1 MDPRSGKE
9 RVARS
14 QKPDLLKVADGPHSR
29 CCSAGEN
36 DGVGEGGGNTV
47 LGCASLGGIAARLP
61 CKGVEAVETG
71 TPLHGRAR
79 STDTQ
84 DKKGMSRPSLCLLV
98 LLLSHAAILFAAA
111 APFLVKCLS
120 CAIRRPPSPPI
131 PRRPHPLPH
140 RPNHIA
146 TLEPPGKPP
155 VDAVQGF
162 ISCAQPS
169 VHPWTPGPSQL
180 FSLELQTSQ
189 SFPRLLLSP
198 RQQRCESPRLTFRRA
213 SAGTS
218 LDASCSLG
226 ASSSP
231 TSPSTGGRAEQLR
244 KPPKWPT
251 LPILKRPRRP
261 RCRVSHGRA
270 PQVQLGKGWMC

>member
-1 MDPRSGKE
+1 MPLNGPPIWEFESGQEPKAGPAESCRWTPLPMLQRGRE
-9 RVARS
+9 RRGRGGRRKHGAR
-14 QKPDLLKVADGPHSR
+14 LCVIGR
-29 CCSAGEN
+29 YCSAPAVQGY
-36 DGVGEGGGNTV
+36 GMPSK
-47 LGCASLGGIAARLP
+47 LGHRSM
-61 CKGVEAVETG
+61 
-71 TPLHGRAR
+71 GRAR
-79 STDTQ
+79 STGTQ

-189 SFPRLLLSP
+189 SFSTTRLLLSP
-198 RQQRCESPRLTFRRA
+198 PSTTTLRIASSHLQTRFGWGLSRHQLLLGSFIFSYLPINRRA
-213 SAGTS
+213 
-218 LDASCSLG
+218 
-226 ASSSP
+226 
-231 TSPSTGGRAEQLR
+231 R
-244 KPPKWPT
+244 
-251 LPILKRPRRP
+251 
-261 RCRVSHGRA
+261 
-270 PQVQLGKGWMC
+270 